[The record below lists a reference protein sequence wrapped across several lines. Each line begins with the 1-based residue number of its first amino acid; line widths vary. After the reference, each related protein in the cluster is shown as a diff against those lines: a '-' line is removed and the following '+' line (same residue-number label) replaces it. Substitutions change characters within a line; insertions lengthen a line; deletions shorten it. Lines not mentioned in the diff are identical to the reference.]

1 MLTVSLVTV
10 FFVSPLLFFTDLTRN
25 PYYLQITLLNAA
37 LLAAGAVLT
46 AGAIRK
52 KSWDLPPNMLYAPL
66 AAVLAV
72 FALSLFRAYFA
83 HAAFFRPA
91 IASEGTRVG
100 LFTLTNCA
108 LAFLIAQKV
117 PFDKEPLRQ
126 STAGWLALIFV
137 WGALWLLFPELKSS
151 APGASLIS
159 RFWDPYGGLLWIAG
173 AAAACLLV
181 KNFNQEDFLHLA
193 LAAGAIASLYGVLQ
207 YFQIEL
213 IWPKLLNPYG
223 NRSVS
228 TFGNPNFI
236 SSYLV
241 MLLPF
246 TLAYLLAA
254 KGPAQRFF
262 YGFLFLIYEA
272 MLMASLTRSS
282 WIGAAAGLASVFAF
296 REYREKFLENRKFLG
311 WFFAAALALLVMWPA
326 NSLKPFTSGLAERFS
341 EGSSRML
348 SPSAFSL
355 DAKPEKLYASFHQR
369 LLIWT
374 SAWQMGLE
382 SPLLGKG
389 WGLFELFY
397 PFYQG
402 ALLYNFEPIRGFRT
416 HANNAHNELL
426 EIFSQTG
433 LLGLGV
439 YVWLLAVLAAG
450 FYRYYKSAPFE
461 SRYWI
466 IPFAA
471 AMIGMYV
478 DNIFNVSLHFAVPAF
493 IFWWIFGALSKK
505 LSGAEFSVGPA
516 SFRQTTG
523 GQASLP
529 PPPNSPAGPPSCL
542 AENNRR
548 TGIPPPSS
556 LTWRMPAL
564 NTAAA
569 AVLVI
574 FCVWGINCWRAQ
586 FMREVHYFKG
596 FKAMRKNDFAGAAAA
611 LKKAYDSHP
620 REVNCNYEMGN
631 AYVRA
636 GNLAA
641 AKWAYGEALN
651 SNAGYDEIYFN
662 LAIVNKKLGETA
674 RASDNLQVSAFL
686 NPLNAAVFHAL
697 AEIYVKETAAN
708 AQEAVEIFKTAVSVF
723 PADANLLNTLGY
735 FYTRLKDAR
744 RAKESYARAVKLNP
758 RDAMLVQNLFGV
770 AAQLGLKDDADILWV
785 KTHKEL
791 EDRLAAGDASPS
803 AQVLADRLVAL
814 DPGNLS
820 ALGLRAK
827 VNFKAGNTG
836 KAKKDLLAV
845 LAANPLE
852 NNARYGLAVVYEKE
866 GAFENARREWNK
878 LLAAE
883 PNNPAIAEHLSK
895 LPQ

>member
-1 MLTVSLVTV
+1 MQQTSEKTETRNKSLLTSSLVTI

-37 LLAAGAVLT
+37 LLSAGAVL
-46 AGAIRK
+46 AVGAARK
-52 KSWDLPPNMLYAPL
+52 KSWELPANILYAPL
-66 AAVLAV
+66 AAMLAV
-72 FALSLFRAYFA
+72 SALSLFRAYFS

-91 IASEGTRVG
+91 IASEGTRVA
-100 LFTLTNCA
+100 LFTFANCA
-108 LAFLIAQKV
+108 LVFLLAQKV

-126 STAGWLALIFV
+126 STAGWLALIFI
-137 WGALWLLFPELKSS
+137 WGGLWLLFPELKAS
-151 APGASLIS
+151 ASGESLFS
-159 RFWDPYGGLLWIAG
+159 RFWDPYGGFLWLAG
-173 AAAACLLV
+173 AAAAWFLAR
-181 KNFNQEDFLHLA
+181 NFNQEDFLHLA
-193 LAAGAIASLYGVLQ
+193 MAAGAIASLYGVLQ
-207 YFQIEL
+207 YFQLEL
-213 IWPKLLNPYG
+213 IWPKILNPYG

-246 TLAYLLAA
+246 VLAYLLAA
-254 KGPAQRFF
+254 KRPAQRFF

-282 WIGAAAGLASVFAF
+282 WIGAAAALAAVFAF
-296 REYREKFLENRKFLG
+296 REYREKFLENRKFMR
-311 WFFAAALALLVMWPA
+311 WFFAAALVLLVLWPA

-341 EGSSRML
+341 EGSSKML

-355 DAKPEKLYASFHQR
+355 DVKPFKVYASFHQR
-369 LLIWT
+369 LLIW
-374 SAWQMGLE
+374 SCAWQMGLE

-402 ALLYNFEPIRGFRT
+402 ALLYAFEPIRPFRT

-426 EIFSQTG
+426 EVFSQAG
-433 LLGLGV
+433 LLGLGI

-450 FYRYYKSAPFE
+450 FYRHYKNAPSD

-471 AMIGMYV
+471 AMTGMYM
-478 DNIFNVSLHFAVPAF
+478 DNLFNVSLHFAVPAF
-493 IFWWIFGALSKK
+493 IFWWLLGAFSKK
-505 LSGAEFSVGPA
+505 LSGAEFSVKSA
-516 SFRQTTG
+516 S
-523 GQASLP
+523 
-529 PPPNSPAGPPSCL
+529 
-542 AENNRR
+542 
-548 TGIPPPSS
+548 SS
-556 LTWRMPAL
+556 LILHTSPLTRRMPAL

-569 AVLVI
+569 VVLAV

-586 FMREVHYFKG
+586 FMREVYYFKG
-596 FKAMRKNDFAGAAAA
+596 FKVMRKNDFAGAAAA

-620 REVNCNYEMGN
+620 REVNSNYEMGN

-636 GNLAA
+636 GDLAA

-674 RASDNLQVSAFL
+674 LALDNLKVSAFI
-686 NPLNAAVFHAL
+686 NPLNNTVFHAL
-697 AEIYVKETAAN
+697 AELYVKDADVNAKEAA
-708 AQEAVEIFKTAVSVF
+708 EIFESAVGLF

-735 FYTRLKDAR
+735 FYTRLKDSR

-758 RDAMLVQNLFGV
+758 RDTMLVQNLFGV
-770 AAQLGLKDDADILWV
+770 AAQLGLKDDADLRWF
-785 KTHKEL
+785 KAYKEV
-791 EDRLAAGDASPS
+791 EDKLLAGDASS
-803 AQVLADRLVAL
+803 VQASADRLVAL
-814 DPGNLS
+814 DPGNLH

-827 VNFKAGNTG
+827 VRFKAGNTA
-836 KAKKDLLAV
+836 KAKEDLLAI
-845 LAANPLE
+845 LAADPRE

-866 GAFENARREWNK
+866 GDFENARREWDK
-878 LLAAE
+878 ILAAE
-883 PNNPAIAEHLSK
+883 PNNAAAAEHLSK